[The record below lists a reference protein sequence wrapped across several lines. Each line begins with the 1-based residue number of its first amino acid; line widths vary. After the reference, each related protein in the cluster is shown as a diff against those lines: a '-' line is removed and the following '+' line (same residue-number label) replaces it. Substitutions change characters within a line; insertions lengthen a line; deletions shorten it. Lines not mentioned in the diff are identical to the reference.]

1 MKGIKKLSKLND
13 LKYMMQ
19 PIETA
24 SIFVKPRPRLF
35 HQVPVIETLKFV
47 EMFKDNDAFYPKI
60 KYFVKKMTEGA
71 QRFFMDDIYDLSLL
85 KRSLEIG
92 RYKITRR
99 GRIFLQMRLHL
110 TYDDGVKYNFATNVV
125 RKFKIQPVL
134 DLESKILESQAT
146 ASAAKALSKT
156 IGEKVGIDFKF

>member
-1 MKGIKKLSKLND
+1 
-13 LKYMMQ
+13 MMQ

-60 KYFVKKMTEGA
+60 KHFVKKMTEGA
-71 QRFFMDDIYDLSLL
+71 QRFFMDDIYELSLL
-85 KRSLEIG
+85 KRCLEIG

-99 GRIFLQMRLHL
+99 GRVFLQMRLHM
-110 TYDDGVKYNFATNVV
+110 TYDDGVKYNFATNIV
-125 RKFKIQPVL
+125 RGFKIQPIL
-134 DLESKILESQAT
+134 DLEPKIMESQAA
-146 ASAAKALSKT
+146 ASAAKTLSKT
-156 IGEKVGIDFKF
+156 IGEEVGIDLSFKEPKSRISNL